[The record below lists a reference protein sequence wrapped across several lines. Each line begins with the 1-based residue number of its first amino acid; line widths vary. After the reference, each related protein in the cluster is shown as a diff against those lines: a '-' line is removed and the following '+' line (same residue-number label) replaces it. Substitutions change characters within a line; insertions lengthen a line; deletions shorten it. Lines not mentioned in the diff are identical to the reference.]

1 MIEGIVAEL
10 PDLGALPDLGIWG
23 WALLGAFAFFS
34 LLLIIILAY
43 FMLKRGSGSVTFEKK
58 IINGHSVVSVQPFF
72 NLKRAMVQDKAGGE
86 SLVFVRE
93 NIPSGER
100 VVFEYPASNTPA
112 RLTTEGEIS
121 VTLEAKP

>member
-1 MIEGIVAEL
+1 MIEEL
-10 PDLGALPDLGIWG
+10 PALDTLPDLGIWG
-23 WALLGAFAFFS
+23 WALLGAFAFFT

-43 FMLKRGSGSVTFEKK
+43 FVLKRGSGSVNFEKK
-58 IINGHSVVSVQPFF
+58 IVNGHSVVTVQPFF

-93 NIPSGER
+93 NIPSGEK
-100 VVFEYPASNTPA
+100 VVFEYPASKAPA

>member
-1 MIEGIVAEL
+1 MIEEL
-10 PDLGALPDLGIWG
+10 PALDTLPDLGIWG
-23 WALLGAFAFFS
+23 WALLGAFAFFTL
-34 LLLIIILAY
+34 LLLIIVAY
-43 FMLKRGSGSVTFEKK
+43 FFLKRGSGSVNFEKK
-58 IINGHSVVSVQPFF
+58 LIDGHSVVSVQPFF

-93 NIPSGER
+93 NIPSGEK